1 MTAATLLQLLTSI
14 GLIAM
19 MLSMG
24 FKASIIDVAEPL
36 RNTRLVVNGLLVN
49 FVIAPAATG
58 GLLYAFD
65 ADPFVSAGFLILA
78 VCPGAPV
85 GPPIA
90 AVAKGDV
97 FYATGLMLILAGLS
111 AILSPALLRLILP
124 RLVPANDLQIDY
136 LSMVQTLLIT
146 QLLPLGAGLI
156 IHRFAPQLTRRIA
169 KPVGQFGNIVLLGVI
184 VLVFIQ
190 EYESL
195 AVVRGRGWIVMASL
209 WMVTIG
215 LGWLL
220 GGPRQ
225 STRRALAVTT
235 AVRNAAV
242 ALVIVSVNFAGTAA
256 VTAVIAYS
264 LLSIVA
270 TIAWALALAK
280 SPETDPSTESLP
292 LSQ

>member
-1 MTAATLLQLLTSI
+1 MTAATLLQLLTST

-24 FKASIIDVAEPL
+24 FKSSIREIAVPL
-36 RNTRLVVNGLLVN
+36 RNTRLIVNGLLVN
-49 FVIAPAATG
+49 FVMAPAATG
-58 GLLYAFD
+58 ALLYAFD

-85 GPPIA
+85 GPPIT

-97 FYATGLMLILAGLS
+97 SYATGLMLILAGLS

-124 RLVPANDLQIDY
+124 QLVPADDLQIDY
-136 LSMVQTLLIT
+136 LSIVQTLLIT
-146 QLLPLGAGLI
+146 QLLPLGVGLI
-156 IHRFAPQLTRRIA
+156 GHQLAPRLSGRIA
-169 KPVGQFGNIVLLGVI
+169 QPLGQFANVLLLGVV
-184 VLVFIQ
+184 VLVFVQ

-195 AVVRGRGWIVMASL
+195 SVVRGRGWVAMAAL

-215 LGWLL
+215 LGWIF
-220 GGPRQ
+220 GGPLR

-242 ALVIVSVNFAGTAA
+242 ALVIVTVNFAGTAA

-264 LLSIVA
+264 LVSIFA
-270 TIAWALALAK
+270 TIGCALALAK
-280 SPETDPSTESLP
+280 SSGTASPN
-292 LSQ
+292 